1 MVVDSRNY
9 LDGLLRY
16 ISVITLVF
24 RSKVEN
30 IITRIHCN
38 NYFNIQ
44 VMAKKEKKK
53 NKDTAL
59 FSSSIILTVSCGI
72 LCDLMHD

>member
-24 RSKVEN
+24 RSKVES
-30 IITRIHCN
+30 ILTRIHCN

-44 VMAKKEKKK
+44 VMTKKEKK